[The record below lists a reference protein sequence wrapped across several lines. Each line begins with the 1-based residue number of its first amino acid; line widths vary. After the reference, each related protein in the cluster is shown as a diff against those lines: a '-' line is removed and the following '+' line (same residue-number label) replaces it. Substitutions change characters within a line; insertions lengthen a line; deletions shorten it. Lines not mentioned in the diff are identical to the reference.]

1 MSEVEATVH
10 QALDLWT
17 QAERTSLRE
26 AAQQF
31 GLRYQTTRTR
41 SERGTVVMEERQ
53 EWVTLL
59 VDAQPTPELFTLEEA
74 QRLGEASAAEA
85 DLLRGLIQATH
96 GLAAQDD
103 TTLDWWENTE
113 PCWQHELIWLGQ
125 RYALTLRHHVS
136 GLEQMHYLSLKVE
149 NLATGHTE
157 DT

>member
-10 QALDLWT
+10 QALDLWL

-26 AAQQF
+26 AAQQL
-31 GLRYQTTRTR
+31 GLRYQTARTG
-41 SERGTVVMEERQ
+41 SAPEAVVVEERQ

-59 VDAQPTPELFTLEEA
+59 VNAQPIPELFTLEEA
-74 QRLGEASAAEA
+74 QRLGEASAAEV
-85 DLLRGLIQATH
+85 DLLCGLIETTH
-96 GLAAQDD
+96 GPPGQEN
-103 TTLDWWENTE
+103 TTLDWWENAE

-136 GLEQMHYLSLKVE
+136 GLEQTHSLSFKVE

>member
-1 MSEVEATVH
+1 MSEVEAKVH
-10 QALDLWT
+10 QALDLWL

-26 AAQQF
+26 AAQLL
-31 GLRYQTTRTR
+31 GLGFQTAQTR
-41 SERGTVVMEERQ
+41 SMRGAVVVEERQ

-59 VDAQPTPELFTLEEA
+59 VNAQPIPELFTLEEA
-74 QRLGEASAAEA
+74 QRLGEFPTAEV
-85 DLLRGLIQATH
+85 DLLGGLIQATH
-96 GLAAQDD
+96 GPAVRNT

-113 PCWQHELIWLGQ
+113 PNWQQELTWAGQ
-125 RYALTLRHHVS
+125 RYALNLHHHVS

>member
-1 MSEVEATVH
+1 MSEVEGTVH
-10 QALDLWT
+10 QALDLWL

-41 SERGTVVMEERQ
+41 SERGTVVVEERQ

-59 VDAQPTPELFTLEEA
+59 VDAQPTPELVSLEEA
-74 QRLGEASAAEA
+74 QRLGESRTAEINQ
-85 DLLRGLIQATH
+85 LRDLIQATH
-96 GLAAQDD
+96 GPAARDD

-136 GLEQMHYLSLKVE
+136 GLEQTHSRSFKVE